1 MTDTIAPELTSVE
14 EIELV
19 YEIVDLEIA
28 MKPIQAEIRELQE
41 KLKAIRQKRNE
52 MVVLYESGIEFIY
65 KKIIDGVVVYE
76 DVNKNRID
84 FEEIKTIQRKL
95 NF

>member
-1 MTDTIAPELTSVE
+1 MTNTNTPELTSVE
-14 EIELV
+14 EIELA

-41 KLKAIRQKRNE
+41 KLKAIRQKRND
-52 MVVLYESGIEFIY
+52 MVLLYESGIEFIY
-65 KKIIDGVVVYE
+65 KKIIDGIVVYE

-84 FEEIKTIQRKL
+84 FEEVKTIQRKL

>member
-14 EIELV
+14 QIELV

-28 MKPIQAEIRELQE
+28 IKPIQAEIRELQE
-41 KLKAIRQKRNE
+41 KLKTIRQKRND
-52 MVVLYESGIEFIY
+52 MVMLYESGIEFIY